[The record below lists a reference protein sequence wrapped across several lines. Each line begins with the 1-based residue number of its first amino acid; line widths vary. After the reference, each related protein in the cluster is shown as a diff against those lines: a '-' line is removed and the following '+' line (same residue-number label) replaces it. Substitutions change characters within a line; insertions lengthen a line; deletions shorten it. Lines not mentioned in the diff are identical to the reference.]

1 VTADLSRAA
10 KGRTDVYL
18 VLRGEGLRLATFSL
32 R

>member
-1 VTADLSRAA
+1 MTADLSASA

-18 VLRGEGLRLATFSL
+18 VLSRGLRLSTFSL